1 MHEDQSQ
8 DSIYFRYF
16 TYKSQLSA
24 KELERFTVVDYV
36 DRVAFVILLGDE
48 LMGIGRYD
56 RLGDST
62 EAEVAFNLARGDQ
75 GRGLG
80 SILMEHLA
88 AAARQN
94 GLRLCT
100 AEVLPEKRQM
110 LKVFQAAGF
119 EPTRWFEDGVVVVEL
134 PIAPPARVRDVM
146 EAREHRAAAQS
157 VAELLRPESL
167 AVIGASRQ
175 WGSIGYTLIEHIIE
189 GGFTGPV
196 HGINKE

>member
-24 KELERFTVVDYV
+24 KELERFTVVEYV
-36 DRVAFVILLGDE
+36 DRVALVIILGDE

-62 EAEVAFNLARGDQ
+62 EAEVAFNIADEHQ

-88 AAARQN
+88 AAAREN
-94 GLRLCT
+94 GLRIFT
-100 AEVLPEKRQM
+100 AEVLPENRKM

-119 EPTRWFEDGVVVVEL
+119 ETSRSFEDGVVE
-134 PIAPPARVRDVM
+134 IG
-146 EAREHRAAAQS
+146 RAH
-157 VAELLRPESL
+157 V
-167 AVIGASRQ
+167 
-175 WGSIGYTLIEHIIE
+175 
-189 GGFTGPV
+189 
-196 HGINKE
+196 